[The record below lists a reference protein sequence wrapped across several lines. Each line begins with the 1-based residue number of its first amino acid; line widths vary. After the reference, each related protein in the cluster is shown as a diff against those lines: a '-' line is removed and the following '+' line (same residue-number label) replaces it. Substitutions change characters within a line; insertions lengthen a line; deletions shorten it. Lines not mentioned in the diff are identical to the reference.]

1 MAACARRH
9 PAHTEFPFSA
19 AFEYSDSSGA
29 RQVATEVAG
38 IGRPH
43 PEEALWRRLSAEGV
57 EPGRV
62 RRVHCEL
69 EPCLMPGHYCSVW
82 MQQAFPQ
89 AEFTHS
95 FDYGDTAESREEGLK
110 QLILHDAETR
120 RRG

>member
-1 MAACARRH
+1 M
-9 PAHTEFPFSA
+9 
-19 AFEYSDSSGA
+19 
-29 RQVATEVAG
+29 
-38 IGRPH
+38 
-43 PEEALWRRLSAEGV
+43 
-57 EPGRV
+57 EPGQV

-82 MQQAFPQ
+82 MQQVLPH

-95 FDYGDTAESREEGLK
+95 FDYGDTAESREKGLK